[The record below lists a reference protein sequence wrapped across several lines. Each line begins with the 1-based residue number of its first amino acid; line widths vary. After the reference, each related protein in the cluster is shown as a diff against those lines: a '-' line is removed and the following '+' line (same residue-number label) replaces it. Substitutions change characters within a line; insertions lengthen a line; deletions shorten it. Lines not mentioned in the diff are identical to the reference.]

1 MKFLILPAAALVATC
16 TLRAEITRQQ
26 KVLVTA
32 LQEYQEDKVAFEEIA
47 QRAAAAD
54 IPQPLIKMLWIV
66 FHLHQGQ
73 FAEIKALLSEVEGA
87 RAELLTQQF
96 SPIKSEAFDRLI
108 QSTRILVAEWEKDPV
123 ATLKRLEPAKK
134 RAQAQSIREDLKD
147 IDAAT
152 DMAAID
158 RDKPNGTEIT
168 PQVWRSYTTS
178 ESRLRRTGTDC
189 FGNPY
194 GATVVSKL
202 PVVNRISY
210 ERIKDVVPPEF
221 FNPYTI
227 GM

>member
-1 MKFLILPAAALVATC
+1 MKFLILPAVAFIATC

-26 KVLVTA
+26 KDLVSA

-54 IPQPLIKMLWIV
+54 IPQAFIKMTRIV
-66 FHLHQGQ
+66 FHLHQSQ
-73 FAEIKALLSEVEGA
+73 FAEIKALLPEVEKA
-87 RAELLTQQF
+87 RAELLTQEF
-96 SPIKSEAFDRLI
+96 SPIKSEVFDRLI

-123 ATLKRLEPAKK
+123 ATLKKLEPAKK
-134 RAQAQSIREDLKD
+134 RAQARSIREDLHE
-147 IDAAT
+147 IDTAT

-158 RDKPNGTEIT
+158 RNKANGAEIT

-194 GATVVSKL
+194 GTTIVSKL
-202 PVVNRISY
+202 PVVNRVSY
-210 ERIKDVVPPEF
+210 ERIKDVVPPEYF
-221 FNPYTI
+221 KPYTI